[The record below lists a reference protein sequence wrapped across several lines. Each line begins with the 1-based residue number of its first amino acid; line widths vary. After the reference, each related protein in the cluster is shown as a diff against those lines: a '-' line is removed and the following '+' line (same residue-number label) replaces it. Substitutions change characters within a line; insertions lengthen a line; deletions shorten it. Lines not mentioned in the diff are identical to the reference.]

1 MAVNSL
7 HPQITRQVLDDW
19 RLCYD
24 AYQGEGDIKQRGA
37 TYLPMPSGY
46 TTHGDDGIAAYAAY
60 KMRAQ
65 FPEVMATSVGA
76 MVGII
81 HGEEIAVEMPSNMEY
96 LFEDVDGEGITLN
109 DFHKNITRN
118 LLVSGRYGVLA
129 DAPQGGGDPFLAGYR
144 GDTIINWDFGFFV
157 LNESEAVRDGFV
169 WAQEEK
175 YRVLQIV
182 DGVYMATLHKS
193 DGETDATPTRL
204 GGGLM
209 NNIPFAVASAK
220 DMGPDM
226 EAPPMIGIARAAL
239 SMYQLS
245 ADYRLQLYMSGQ
257 ETLVAINGEAPS
269 SVGAGVVHQMSGE
282 NDQTPDLKYVSP
294 TCAGIQAHLEA
305 IQDNRAVAIQA
316 GARLFEQ
323 SGQAN
328 ESGTARKMRF
338 RSETANLKTV
348 AQSSCSLLEASLR
361 NIARMLGQSDA
372 VIEAITVTPPKDLLD
387 ATLTPQEAVAL
398 FSLVETG
405 GLAQETYYERIQA
418 GGIASQERTFD
429 EEYSLIVDREFGA
442 DRPANRAD
450 GPPII

>member
-129 DAPQGGGDPFLAGYR
+129 DAPQGGGNPFLAGYR
-144 GDTIINWDFGFFV
+144 GDTIINWDVGFFV

-269 SVGAGVVHQMSGE
+269 AVGAGVVHQMTGE
-282 NDQTPDLKYVSP
+282 NEQTPDLKYVSP
-294 TCAGIQAHLEA
+294 TCAGIAAHLEA
-305 IQDNRAVAIQA
+305 IQDNREMAIQA

-323 SGQAN
+323 SNQSQ
-328 ESGTARKMRF
+328 ESGAARRMRF
-338 RSETANLKTV
+338 QSETANLKTI
-348 AQSSCSLLEASLR
+348 AQASCSLLEHSLR
-361 NIARMLGQSDA
+361 NVARLLGQSDA
-372 VIEAITVTPPKDLLD
+372 TVDAITVTPPKDLLD
-387 ATLTPQEAVAL
+387 ATITPDDAVAL
-398 FSLVETG
+398 FSLVESG
-405 GLAQETYYERIQA
+405 GLSQETYYERIQD
-418 GGIASQERTFD
+418 GGIASQERTFED
-429 EEYSLIVDREFGA
+429 EYKLILDREFGA
-442 DRPANRAD
+442 DSL
-450 GPPII
+450 

>member
-24 AYQGEGDIKQRGA
+24 AYQGEGDVKQRGA

-46 TTHGDDGIAAYAAY
+46 TTHGDNGIAAYAAY

-65 FPEVMATSVGA
+65 FPEVLATSVGA

-81 HGEEIAVEMPSNMEY
+81 HGEEIAVELPSNMEY

-129 DAPQGGGDPFLAGYR
+129 DAPENGGDPFLAGYR
-144 GDTIINWDFGFFV
+144 GDTIINWDVGFFV

-169 WAQEEK
+169 WAQQEK
-175 YRVLQIV
+175 YRVLQLA
-182 DGVYMATLHKS
+182 DGVYTATLHKP
-193 DGETDATPTRL
+193 DGETDVTPTRL
-204 GGGLM
+204 GGGAL
-209 NNIPFAVASAK
+209 NAIPFAVASAK
-220 DMGPDM
+220 DMGPDL
-226 EAPPMIGIARAAL
+226 ESPPMIGIARAAL

-257 ETLVAINGEAPS
+257 ETLVAINGTAPTA
-269 SVGAGVVHQMSGE
+269 VGAGVVHEMLGDD
-282 NDQTPDLKYVSP
+282 NTTPDLKYVSP
-294 TCAGIQAHLEA
+294 TCAGIKAHLEA
-305 IQDNRAVAIQA
+305 IQDNRAIAIQA

-372 VIEAITVTPPKDLLD
+372 VIDAITVTPPKDLLD

-398 FSLVETG
+398 FALVESG

-429 EEYSLIVDREFGA
+429 EEYALIEGGDI
-442 DRPANRAD
+442 RAD
-450 GPPII
+450 SL

>member
-7 HPQITRQVLDDW
+7 HPTITRQRLDDW

-24 AYQGEGDIKQRGA
+24 TYQGEGDIKQRAA

-46 TTHGDDGIAAYAAY
+46 TTHADKGIAAYAAY
-60 KMRAQ
+60 RARAQ
-65 FPEVMATSVGA
+65 FPEIMASSVGA

-81 HGEEIAVEMPSNMEY
+81 HGEEIAVELPANMEY

-129 DAPQGGGDPFLAGYR
+129 DAPEGGGDPFLAGYR
-144 GDTIINWDFGFFV
+144 GDTIINWDVGFFV
-157 LNESEAVRDGFV
+157 LNESEFVRDGFA

-175 YRVLQIV
+175 YRVLQMV
-182 DGVYMATLHKS
+182 DGVYTAQLHKS
-193 DGETDATPTRL
+193 DGELDVTPTRL
-204 GGGLM
+204 GGGAI
-209 NNIPFAVASAK
+209 NAIPFAVASAK
-220 DMGPDM
+220 DMGSDL
-226 EAPPMIGIARAAL
+226 ESPPMIGIARAAL
-239 SMYQLS
+239 AMYQLS

-257 ETLVAINGEAPS
+257 ETLVAINGPAPTA
-269 SVGAGVVHQMSGE
+269 VGAGVVHEMLGDDST
-282 NDQTPDLKYVSP
+282 TPDLKYVSP

-305 IQDNRAVAIQA
+305 IQDNRTIAIQA

-372 VIEAITVTPPKDLLD
+372 VIEGITVTPPKDLLD

-398 FSLVETG
+398 FALVESG

-429 EEYSLIVDREFGA
+429 EEYALIEGGDI
-442 DRPANRAD
+442 RAD
-450 GPPII
+450 SL

>member
-24 AYQGEGDIKQRGA
+24 AYQGEGDVKQRGT

-46 TTHGDDGIAAYAAY
+46 TTHSDNGIAAYAAY

-65 FPEVMATSVGA
+65 FSEVLATSVGA

-81 HGEEIAVEMPSNMEY
+81 HGEEIAVELPSNMEY

-129 DAPQGGGDPFLAGYR
+129 DAPEGGGDPFLAGYR
-144 GDTIINWDFGFFV
+144 GDTIINWDVGFFV

-169 WAQEEK
+169 WAQQEK
-175 YRVLQIV
+175 YRVLQLV
-182 DGVYMATLHKS
+182 DGVYTATLHKP
-193 DGETDATPTRL
+193 DGETDVTPTRL
-204 GGGLM
+204 GGGAL
-209 NNIPFAVASAK
+209 NAIPFAVASAK
-220 DMGPDM
+220 DMGSDL
-226 EAPPMIGIARAAL
+226 ESPPMIGIARAAL
-239 SMYQLS
+239 AMYQLS

-257 ETLVAINGEAPS
+257 ETLVAINGPAPTA
-269 SVGAGVVHQMSGE
+269 VGAGVVHEMLGDD
-282 NDQTPDLKYVSP
+282 NTTPDLKYVSP
-294 TCAGIQAHLEA
+294 TCAGIQAHLDA
-305 IQDNRAVAIQA
+305 IQDNRTIAIQA

-387 ATLTPQEAVAL
+387 ATLTPQDAVAL
-398 FSLVETG
+398 FGLVESG

-429 EEYSLIVDREFGA
+429 EEYALIEGGDI
-442 DRPANRAD
+442 RAD
-450 GPPII
+450 GL

>member
-1 MAVNSL
+1 M
-7 HPQITRQVLDDW
+7 TRQMLDDW

-46 TTHGDDGIAAYAAY
+46 AGHADQGLGAYGAY
-60 KMRAQ
+60 KARAQ
-65 FPEVMATSVGA
+65 FPDIMASSVGA

-81 HGEEIAVEMPSNMEY
+81 HADEIAIELPSNMEY
-96 LFEDVDGEGITLN
+96 LFENVDGEGITLN

-129 DAPQGGGDPFLAGYR
+129 DAPEAGGDPFLAGYR
-144 GDTIINWDFGFFV
+144 GDTIINWDVGFFV
-157 LNESEAVRDGFV
+157 LNESEMVRDGFA
-169 WAQEEK
+169 WAQQEK
-175 YRVLQIV
+175 YRVLQLV

-193 DGETDATPTRL
+193 DGETDVTPTRL
-204 GGGLM
+204 GGGALDA
-209 NNIPFAVASAK
+209 IPFAVASAK

-226 EAPPMIGIARAAL
+226 ESPPMIGIARAAL
-239 SMYQLS
+239 AMYQLS

-257 ETLVAINGEAPS
+257 ETLVAINGPAPTA
-269 SVGAGVVHQMSGE
+269 VGAGVVHEMMGDD
-282 NDQTPDLKYVSP
+282 NTTPDLKYVSP
-294 TCAGIQAHLEA
+294 SCSGIEKHLEA
-305 IQDNRAVAIQA
+305 IQDNRTVAIQA

-323 SGQAN
+323 SAQAN

-372 VIEAITVTPPKDLLD
+372 VIKAITVTAPKDLLD
-387 ATLTPQEAVAL
+387 ATLTPQDAVAL
-398 FSLVETG
+398 FSLVENG
-405 GLAQETYYERIQA
+405 GLSQETYYERIQA
-418 GGIASQERTFD
+418 GGIASQERDFD
-429 EEYSLIVDREFGA
+429 EEYALIEGGEIRGET
-442 DRPANRAD
+442 P
-450 GPPII
+450 